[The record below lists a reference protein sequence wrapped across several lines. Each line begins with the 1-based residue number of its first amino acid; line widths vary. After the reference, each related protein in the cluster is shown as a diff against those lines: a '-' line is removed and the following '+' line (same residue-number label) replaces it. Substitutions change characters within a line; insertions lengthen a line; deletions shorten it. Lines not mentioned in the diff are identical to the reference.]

1 MAIESY
7 QFRSAS
13 YWLGFV
19 FAGQAFTVSH
29 RAIIPAHRTLYL
41 QITTSN
47 DRITHITNRNIISGR
62 EQLGIKMIK
71 NPSFIPGRKRVQ
83 PVNLDDRSQIKADT
97 SFLLGAKEV
106 HGGKIMEEIFIP
118 MYGNGQVGAPVES
131 ALFERILHYSSNY
144 LLAITNEGDYPTHVS
159 VNLAFYESEN

>member
-1 MAIESY
+1 
-7 QFRSAS
+7 
-13 YWLGFV
+13 
-19 FAGQAFTVSH
+19 
-29 RAIIPAHRTLYL
+29 
-41 QITTSN
+41 
-47 DRITHITNRNIISGR
+47 
-62 EQLGIKMIK
+62 MIK

-106 HGGKIMEEIFIP
+106 QGGKIMEETFIP

-144 LLAITNEGDYPTHVS
+144 LLAIINEGDYPAHVA